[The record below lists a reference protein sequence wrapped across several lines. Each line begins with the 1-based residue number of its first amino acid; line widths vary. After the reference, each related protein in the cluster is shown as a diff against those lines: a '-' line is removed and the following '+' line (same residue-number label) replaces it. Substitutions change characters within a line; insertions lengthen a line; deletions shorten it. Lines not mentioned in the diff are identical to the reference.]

1 MDIKPVLSLPFK
13 TQPSSSSSSTESI
26 SKLSQQSLPKQTKKI
41 KHSSSKNQPHRGA
54 CIHHQKSLF
63 SHDESTIK
71 NLITILK
78 SLESS
83 KDQLNLCT
91 QFCLFCGSFSRP
103 KVICL
108 GCAGIFCYTS
118 DHGDSGEDS
127 SSGDLDSSACFLTGH
142 ATKSGKCQLG
152 LDLICREF
160 ICLICGSLIQ
170 PEEPDL
176 KLLTQ
181 RIFPLV
187 KQSIGPGCLRP
198 TTSMIFA
205 PRGLRNLGNTCYMNV
220 ILQIILRI
228 PELQSYFLSDHHNRL
243 KHKTSLNEEL
253 WCCGCEL
260 VEILQLHSPSSTQ
273 NSKIGFVGN
282 NSTTTTG
289 LDSISPVGFLYS
301 LWINSADGEDF
312 AGYRE
317 SDAHECLLACLNQL
331 HSATQVASTAAPSS
345 TLPTLTTSTTSTSEV
360 SGNCQCPIDLLFR
373 CELSSQLVCGHCGIT
388 SHKIDPIL
396 DLSLEIGHLSHLEIL
411 RLEDCLDSFTKSER
425 LKEKCYTCQNCNT
438 ASPETTKSLTISRL
452 PHILCIQLKE
462 RFEQRGSSGSVKLDR
477 HVKFP
482 LLLNMKP
489 YATTTFSPSEEG
501 EEDTRPGSYYK
512 LTGIVRHQGNVSS
525 GHYQAIVYQDEQYF
539 CFNDE
544 NVSILK
550 LTEVL
555 NVEAY
560 ILVYSFVLS

>member
-176 KLLTQ
+176 KLLT
-181 RIFPLV
+181 P
-187 KQSIGPGCLRP
+187 
-198 TTSMIFA
+198 

-345 TLPTLTTSTTSTSEV
+345 TLPTLPTSTTSTSEV

-452 PHILCIQLKE
+452 PHILCIQLK